1 MTNVAL
7 YARVST
13 YDKGQNLETQ
23 LQPLREYAQQR
34 WRTIAGEYTDIVS
47 WAKEKRT
54 WLDTLLT
61 DAHRKKFDMVCV
73 FRFDRMSRSTK
84 HLLNTLELFKS
95 LGIEFVSYNE
105 AIDTSTPAGQLMFTM
120 ISAFAQFE
128 REIIKERVKAW
139 MARAKNDGKKI
150 GRPSISVAFWL
161 KEKILTLKQQGQSL
175 RKIAD
180 ALSTKKSIVEKVL
193 SENPS
198 EKEAPK
204 SSFTHHLG

>member
-23 LQPLREYAQQR
+23 LQPLREYAQKR
-34 WRTIAGEYTDIVS
+34 WRIIAQEYTDTIS
-47 WAKEKRT
+47 WAKEKRS
-54 WLDTLLT
+54 WLDALLT
-61 DAHRKKFDMVCV
+61 DAYKQNFDVVCV

-95 LGIEFVSYNE
+95 LDIQFVSYNE

-139 MARAKNDGKKI
+139 MARAKNDWKKI
-150 GRPSISVAFWL
+150 GRPSVSVAFWL
-161 KEKILTLKQQGQSL
+161 KEKILDLKQQGQSL

-193 SENPS
+193 SEKPS
-198 EKEAPK
+198 ENELAKPTF
-204 SSFTHHLG
+204 SHHLG

>member
-23 LQPLREYAQQR
+23 LQPLRVYAEQR
-34 WRTIAGEYTDIVS
+34 WRIIAKEYTDTIS
-47 WAKEKRT
+47 WAKEKRS
-54 WLDTLLT
+54 WLDALLA
-61 DAHRKKFDMVCV
+61 DAYKKKFDVVCV
-73 FRFDRMSRSTK
+73 FRFDRISRSTK

-95 LGIEFVSYNE
+95 LDIQFVSYNE

-150 GRPSISVAFWL
+150 GRPNVSVAFWL
-161 KEKILTLKQQGQSL
+161 REKILALKQQGQSL
-175 RKIAD
+175 RKIAY
-180 ALSTKKSIVEKVL
+180 ALSTKKSIVEKIL
-193 SENPS
+193 SEKPS
-198 EKEAPK
+198 EKELAK
-204 SSFTHHLG
+204 HSFSHHLG